1 MYLYF
6 ISDDL
11 VHNNLQGLGWRKT
24 MVDRNPGILF
34 TCSYLSELK
43 GLCGEGKEGGRK
55 KVREYKKPNL
65 FSLFVSHTL
74 FFVVM
79 PSLLTEDDE

>member
-1 MYLYF
+1 
-6 ISDDL
+6 
-11 VHNNLQGLGWRKT
+11 

-43 GLCGEGKEGGRK
+43 GLCGEGGKKEE
-55 KVREYKKPNL
+55 VREYKKQDL
-65 FSLFVSHTL
+65 FLLCFSYS
-74 FFVVM
+74 FFVIV